1 MMDFPDF
8 DLDRLASA
16 LAGDA
21 IGTVGLFLPGLVALA
36 VVVPGADS
44 SLVVESW
51 AQLPPA
57 QL

>member
-1 MMDFPDF
+1 MDFPDF

-21 IGTVGLFLPGLVALA
+21 IGTVGLFLDGLAALG
-36 VVVPGADS
+36 VGASAAESSLLVDS
-44 SLVVESW
+44 S
-51 AQLPPA
+51 AHLPPA